1 MFCWGIGV
9 VEYFSYYETEIIV
22 SFVKQGLTSKEI
34 SDLLRSDERQIVQ
47 FLIDNNLYKE
57 EDKKDSKKNN
67 TPLMSRLKS
76 SLNNKLSDERG
87 KFYRRK

>member
-1 MFCWGIGV
+1 M

-87 KFYRRK
+87 KFYRRR